1 MPGWIIRLLE
11 QWEAVKRAP
20 LPFAVAVVVAAA
32 AIWATI
38 AWSYSAVLAS
48 KNAQIELQGFRQ
60 LADLREAVKRGGPSQ
75 KNIIQ
80 VSSDLYHVQET
91 DDIIEVF
98 ANPSKI
104 ILPQTAPK
112 GKSITVKDKA
122 GRANGSIKISVDRS
136 AKIDSLSELDMRGM
150 YSSLSFIWD
159 GKEWSIY

>member
-1 MPGWIIRLLE
+1 MAGWVLQLLE
-11 QWEAVKRAP
+11 QWDVVKKAP
-20 LPFAVAVVVAAA
+20 LPFAMAFVVAAA
-32 AIWATI
+32 AIWAAI

-48 KNAQIELQGFRQ
+48 KNAQIELQDRQ
-60 LADLREAVKRGGPSQ
+60 LADLREAVKGGGPLH

-80 VSSDLYHVQET
+80 VSSDLYRAQEA

-122 GRANGSIKISVDRS
+122 GRANGSIKISVDGG
-136 AKIDSLSELDMRGM
+136 AKIDSLAELDMRGM
-150 YSSLSFIWD
+150 YASISFVWD